1 MRMCPHQNGP
11 RPVVW
16 QRLKAGAFAF
26 VTCFTLVVGT
36 GIPEKAAAQSPAGSA
51 RDLDQDGR
59 SAYALGH
66 YTEAVA
72 LFQKAAAQGNADA
85 QFMMGQCFLNGQGVA
100 QDQGQAV
107 NWYRKAA
114 DQGYVPGQLQLANSY
129 RTGRGVSQDH
139 TQALAWYR
147 KAAAQE
153 LSLAQFMIAEMYRK
167 GQGNLKADD
176 KIALDWFRKAANQNT
191 FPAGYDPVADAELF
205 RAVKAM
211 ASYITGIF
219 YEAGLGTPVD
229 AAQATNWFAKAAE
242 LGNEEATAKLAALHD
257 APVSKGGVME
267 FVCRMTRGTSHVS
280 VDAGLKSV
288 RIEAGQVLE
297 FKDDEQQ
304 YVTITAKAIE
314 FGCRSRK
321 ADTDIVADSL
331 SNMFQP
337 KKNPNPLKGLNN
349 DLSCLTRHRIDRVTG
364 LWIGKASG
372 GLIGNVAETAECK
385 LLSGG

>member
-1 MRMCPHQNGP
+1 
-11 RPVVW
+11 
-16 QRLKAGAFAF
+16 
-26 VTCFTLVVGT
+26 
-36 GIPEKAAAQSPAGSA
+36 
-51 RDLDQDGR
+51 
-59 SAYALGH
+59 
-66 YTEAVA
+66 
-72 LFQKAAAQGNADA
+72 
-85 QFMMGQCFLNGQGVA
+85 
-100 QDQGQAV
+100 
-107 NWYRKAA
+107 
-114 DQGYVPGQLQLANSY
+114 
-129 RTGRGVSQDH
+129 
-139 TQALAWYR
+139 
-147 KAAAQE
+147 
-153 LSLAQFMIAEMYRK
+153 MIAEMYRK

-257 APVSKGGVME
+257 APVSKAGVME
-267 FVCRMTRGTSHVS
+267 FVCRMTRGTSHIL

-337 KKNPNPLKGLNN
+337 KKNPSPLKGLNN